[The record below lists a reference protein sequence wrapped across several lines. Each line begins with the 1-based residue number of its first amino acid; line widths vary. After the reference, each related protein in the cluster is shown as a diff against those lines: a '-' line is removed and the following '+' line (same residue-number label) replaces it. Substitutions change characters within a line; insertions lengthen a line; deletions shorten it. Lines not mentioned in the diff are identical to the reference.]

1 MTKNGTL
8 KSARQGGTINGARP
22 EFDGRVG
29 RMKRYIFFLISLL
42 LFVTIQ
48 IVLLRHLAIRD
59 VTPDLILIG
68 VVYFSLKHD
77 PALGIPIGF
86 FLGCF
91 RTSLLLG
98 SLGLTV

>member
-1 MTKNGTL
+1 
-8 KSARQGGTINGARP
+8 
-22 EFDGRVG
+22 
-29 RMKRYIFFLISLL
+29 MKKHIFFLISLL

-68 VVYFSLKHD
+68 VVYFSLKHG
-77 PALGIPIGF
+77 PILGIPVGF

-91 RTSLLLG
+91 RTFLLLD

>member
-8 KSARQGGTINGARP
+8 KSARP
-22 EFDGRVG
+22 EFNRKVD

-68 VVYFSLKHD
+68 VVYFSLK
-77 PALGIPIGF
+77 
-86 FLGCF
+86 
-91 RTSLLLG
+91 
-98 SLGLTV
+98 

>member
-1 MTKNGTL
+1 
-8 KSARQGGTINGARP
+8 
-22 EFDGRVG
+22 
-29 RMKRYIFFLISLL
+29 MKKYIFFLISLL

-68 VVYFSLKHD
+68 VVYFSLKHG

-91 RTSLLLG
+91 RTSLPLG